1 MMAWHHFLTECHQKE
16 ELMQMEETSKQ
27 EAQTTSELKG
37 ASQVQVTQEGSQ
49 ASHHCS
55 TEEWVN
61 TGYIS

>member
-1 MMAWHHFLTECHQKE
+1 
-16 ELMQMEETSKQ
+16 MEETSKQ

-61 TGYIS
+61 TGYISWLINYINFDKLSPD